1 MKSFQNFLGQ
11 RESEL
16 RQLAEQDES
25 VIFRHE
31 LSQLY
36 ACTFC
41 YRSRQKEAGKVISWK
56 GNSTVYGL
64 VRDSFLCM
72 DVYYLRDCLHIE
84 ITERFILHQSSL
96 FSFFCFTLC
105 RSSGIHLK
113 YDVWLNCSITS
124 DELIFRLQSSAFEWA
139 WFHTIDNLITRQRT
153 IWWPCHIELYE
164 FTCSPTERELTCL
177 CSYYCPY
184 IVLSSL

>member
-16 RQLAEQDES
+16 RQLADQDES

-36 ACTFC
+36 EYTFC

-72 DVYYLRDCLHIE
+72 DVYRLRD
-84 ITERFILHQSSL
+84 
-96 FSFFCFTLC
+96 
-105 RSSGIHLK
+105 
-113 YDVWLNCSITS
+113 
-124 DELIFRLQSSAFEWA
+124 
-139 WFHTIDNLITRQRT
+139 
-153 IWWPCHIELYE
+153 
-164 FTCSPTERELTCL
+164 
-177 CSYYCPY
+177 
-184 IVLSSL
+184 